1 MTFCRKNLI
10 TIHLVDFTMLLDDL
24 IMIMNYKPTCKMVLN
39 LSFFAMPLDM
49 PLIILHVHHVCVH
62 NLSMMFIYD

>member
-1 MTFCRKNLI
+1 
-10 TIHLVDFTMLLDDL
+10 MLLDDL

-62 NLSMMFIYD
+62 NLLMMFIYD